1 MTEPLNATVA
11 ARLDE
16 VATLLEEQHANPFRV
31 SAYRR
36 GADTL
41 RGLPS
46 SIADLVE
53 REGLDGLER
62 LPGIGESLARSIRA
76 LVLTGRLPM
85 LDRLRGEGDPE
96 TLLMSLPGLGR
107 IMAARLHNKLGIDS
121 LEALEVAAFDGR
133 LLALVGVGPK
143 RLTGIRDVLAQ
154 RLGRVSRTV
163 QTTPRPLVATLLE
176 VDAEYREKVKLGSLR
191 RIAPRRFNP
200 SGEAWLPVL
209 HTRRGEVEY
218 TAMYSNTM
226 HAHAQSATRDWV
238 VIIHDAGHGE
248 RASTVLT
255 ATRGALKG
263 RRIMV
268 GRERECEQHY
278 LHQDATF
285 APEATVVPATVSTR
299 SKYSNPDQGISQ
311 AQSDTVPGS

>member
-1 MTEPLNATVA
+1 MPEALNVTVA

-16 VATLLEEQHANPFRV
+16 VATLLEEQHANPFHV

-36 GADTL
+36 GANTL
-41 RGLPS
+41 RGLTGS
-46 SIADLVE
+46 VADLVE

-96 TLLMSLPGLGR
+96 TLLMSLPGIGR

-121 LEALEVAAFDGR
+121 LESLEVAAFDGR

-154 RLGRVSRTV
+154 RLGRVRQTV
-163 QTTPRPLVATLLE
+163 QTTSRPLVATLLE
-176 VDAEYREKVKLGSLR
+176 VDAEYREKAKLGSLR
-191 RIAPRRFNP
+191 QIAPRRFNP
-200 SGEAWLPVL
+200 SGEAWLPIL
-209 HTRRGEVEY
+209 HTGRGDVEY
-218 TAMYSNTM
+218 TAMYSNTA
-226 HAHAQSATRDWV
+226 HAHAQGATRDWV

-255 ATRGALKG
+255 ATRGPLKG
-263 RRIMV
+263 RRIVV
-268 GRERECEQHY
+268 GHERECEQHY
-278 LHQDATF
+278 LLQDVRY
-285 APEATVVPATVSTR
+285 APEEKTVPATASSPSKPSRLELATST
-299 SKYSNPDQGISQ
+299 P
-311 AQSDTVPGS
+311 